1 MNTPG
6 CITCWRKN
14 ERRKHACHGPM
25 LTSIPVRRVEES
37 KREFSDSGNCVC
49 CVRRT
54 HAASERCK
62 SETSNAKVVLD
73 ITDDELAKVEF

>member
-1 MNTPG
+1 M
-6 CITCWRKN
+6 
-14 ERRKHACHGPM
+14 
-25 LTSIPVRRVEES
+25 EES

-54 HAASERCK
+54 HAASKRCK